1 MFNYEFVE
9 DFQDEQQ
16 EKYDIVLNISTL
28 IWWSSCIIIY
38 VCHSDV
44 ERRPSRR
51 GKFDEKL
58 TYGCGYMDV
67 RQSKTENFTTT
78 WGPVGFTKENHSLW
92 IMVSDIYYVLLMY
105 SSG

>member
-1 MFNYEFVE
+1 MYFNLMKQLYA
-9 DFQDEQQ
+9 
-16 EKYDIVLNISTL
+16 
-28 IWWSSCIIIY
+28 
-38 VCHSDV
+38 CHSDN

-78 WGPVGFTKENHSLW
+78 WGPIGFTKENHSLW
-92 IMVSDIYYVLLMY
+92 IMVRGVHVLQRLNLEE
-105 SSG
+105 GVLPHPQFPI